1 MSERKFHNN
10 VNVKYF
16 LIFENS
22 VDISGVELCFCRHDW
37 TQRHA
42 FARCLEKGLRSG
54 IPRRCGPWSS
64 FFLSKP
70 WFLQTQNVE
79 AVKKSDWHWST
90 VSSSVRVWHHWF
102 SLVVKMRGSNEVYLH
117 QLGDIR
123 SMSGPRR
130 HQLTSATWDAI
141 LAQLWPAGSFQIV
154 LHMTCDG
161 VKEAER
167 FWDECCR

>member
-1 MSERKFHNN
+1 MSTSQ
-10 VNVKYF
+10 V
-16 LIFENS
+16 LS
-22 VDISGVELCFCRHDW
+22 C
-37 TQRHA
+37 A
-42 FARCLEKGLRSG
+42 FAHMTGLSVMRLQDVWKRALEVVSRDVVARGAH
-54 IPRRCGPWSS
+54 
-64 FFLSKP
+64 FFFGSKP

-79 AVKKSDWHWST
+79 AVKKSDWHSST
-90 VSSSVRVWHHWF
+90 VSSSVRAWHHWF

-154 LHMTCDG
+154 LHTTCDG